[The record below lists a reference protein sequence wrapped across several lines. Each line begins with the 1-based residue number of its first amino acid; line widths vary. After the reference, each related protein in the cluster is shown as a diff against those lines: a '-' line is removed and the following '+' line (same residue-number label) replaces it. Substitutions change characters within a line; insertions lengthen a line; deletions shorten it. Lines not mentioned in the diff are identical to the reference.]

1 MSPRPAH
8 FATQLYPDAPLTAS
22 GLPPRILAALRAA
35 GATQLRDL
43 CSPLPACEAL
53 AIEDRALLQ
62 RVAGWCAAACGG
74 APPPLNLPE
83 WLSLFLSPRLAETL
97 QLHYGLMDSKS
108 RLAPREST
116 LRATGLKLGI
126 TRERVRQLLQ
136 LALGSLRQPLPLH
149 AAEPLFHNAVQQL
162 QAAGGGLA
170 TPALARLREA
180 AWGTA
185 SPVGGF
191 RLLARLQP
199 NRIVIYRDFFS
210 AFSAR
215 QLERTEKAM
224 RDRLALASDPLRISV
239 LAAHLPAAAR
249 PPGVKSMAPL
259 LLVLLRH
266 MPDTFATRDGRAGFI
281 DAHGTLLLREIL
293 SETGEIP
300 LRILLDQF
308 NRRLH
313 PECRRGSGT
322 LRRLLSQDPQIHKPA
337 PGRYALPG
345 GRQTDLPLHID

>member
-1 MSPRPAH
+1 MA
-8 FATQLYPDAPLTAS
+8 AS
-22 GLPPRILAALRAA
+22 GLPPRLVAALRAA
-35 GATQLRDL
+35 GATRLRDL

-53 AIEDRALLQ
+53 DAEDLALLQ

-97 QLHYGLMDSKS
+97 QLHYGLWDSPTGG
-108 RLAPREST
+108 AVREST

-126 TRERVRQLLQ
+126 TRERVRQLVQ
-136 LALGSLRQPLPLH
+136 LALDTLRQPLPLH
-149 AAEPLFHNAVQQL
+149 AAEPLFQHAKQQL

-170 TPALARLREA
+170 VPTLTRLREA
-180 AWGTA
+180 AWGGA
-185 SPVGGF
+185 SPVGVF

-199 NRIVIYRDFFS
+199 NRIVIYRNFFS
-210 AFSAR
+210 ACSDR
-215 QLERTEKAM
+215 QLDRTEKAL
-224 RDRLALASDPLRISV
+224 RDRLALASDPLS
-239 LAAHLPAAAR
+239 LATLADDLPAAAR
-249 PPGVKSMAPL
+249 PPGITSAAPL

-266 MPDTFATRDGRAGFI
+266 MPDTFATHDGRAGFI
-281 DAHGTLLLREIL
+281 DAHGAVLLREIL
-293 SETGEIP
+293 AESGETP
-300 LRILLDQF
+300 LRSLVDEF

-322 LRRLLSQDPQIHKPA
+322 LRRLMSQDPQIHKPA

-345 GRQTDLPLHID
+345 GLQIDLPLHAD

>member
-1 MSPRPAH
+1 MSPRQAH
-8 FATQLYPDAPLTAS
+8 PGPHLYHDAPLAAS

-35 GATQLRDL
+35 GAARLRDL
-43 CSPLPACEAL
+43 CSPLPPCEAL
-53 AIEDRALLQ
+53 NTEDRALLQ
-62 RVAGWCAAACGG
+62 RVASWCAATCDG
-74 APPPLNLPE
+74 APPPLSLPE

-97 QLHYGLMDSKS
+97 QLHYGLLDSPTGGA
-108 RLAPREST
+108 LREST
-116 LRATGLKLGI
+116 LQATGLKLGV
-126 TRERVRQLLQ
+126 TRERARQLLQ
-136 LALGSLRQPLPLH
+136 LALDTLRQPLPLH
-149 AAEPLFHNAVQQL
+149 AAEPLFQQAEHRL

-170 TPALARLREA
+170 VPALARPREA
-180 AWGTA
+180 AWGGA
-185 SPVGGF
+185 SPIGVF

-210 AFSAR
+210 PFSDR
-215 QLERTEKAM
+215 QLDRTEKAL
-224 RDRLALASDPLRISV
+224 RDRLALASDPLSIAT

-249 PPGVKSMAPL
+249 PPGIKSAAPL

-281 DAHGTLLLREIL
+281 DAHGAALLREIL
-293 SETGEIP
+293 AETGEIP
-300 LRILLDQF
+300 LRILVDEF

-322 LRRLLSQDPQIHKPA
+322 LRRLLSQDPQIRKTA

-345 GRQTDLPLHID
+345 GLQIDLPLHLD